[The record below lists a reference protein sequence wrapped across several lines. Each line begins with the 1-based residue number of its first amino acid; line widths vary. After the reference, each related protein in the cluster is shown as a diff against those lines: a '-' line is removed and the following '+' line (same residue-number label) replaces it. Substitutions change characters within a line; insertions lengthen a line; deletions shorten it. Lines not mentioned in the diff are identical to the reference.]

1 MSFVV
6 NVQFVDHECDHE
18 YEKDEVDDVVV
29 DPLNHVVASSSTAYG
44 KIGEYIKDD
53 MNVWRI
59 GKSLFGILT
68 KVEGSQTGFDI

>member
-29 DPLNHVVASSSTAYG
+29 DPLNHVVASSRPHM
-44 KIGEYIKDD
+44 E
-53 MNVWRI
+53 
-59 GKSLFGILT
+59 KSVSISKT
-68 KVEGSQTGFDI
+68 T